1 MTHSAKAKPLD
12 ATFPTVPATAHDV
25 DSLALALGEPDAKL
39 VRLLLRNTREDAL
52 AEWGTEVDSRNI
64 TADMPR
70 YVVSALG
77 ILASLDPVR
86 RGLVKLPPG
95 IFAALVGE
103 AARLESMKVGHDAT
117 VTSQAGDKADRES
130 TLRREMREGVAL
142 RDTVAE
148 RLGNALSHDQM
159 KKLEAI
165 AGDAS
170 SADKL
175 AAGLEAIAEYV
186 GELRASGSED
196 DNDALDLWSI
206 DAATLA
212 SLRDKSAAILD
223 AGKTVAPPPRKV
235 SQRSLDIQDGRVLTL
250 VDMIWRA
257 FRLARRTDRSILM
270 PELNRILWMFETR
283 SSTPKGTKDVAHAVG
298 ADPKKIG

>member
-1 MTHSAKAKPLD
+1 MSNAAKTRTAD
-12 ATFPTVPATAHDV
+12 ASFPTVPSTAHDV
-25 DSLALALGEPDAKL
+25 DSLAAALGKPEAKL

-52 AEWGTEVDSRNI
+52 AEWGSEVDSRNI

-77 ILASLDPVR
+77 ILASLDAAR

-95 IFAALVGE
+95 IFAALVSE
-103 AARLESMKVGHDAT
+103 SATLETMKVGHDAA
-117 VTSQAGDKADRES
+117 VTTNAGDKADRE
-130 TLRREMREGVAL
+130 TALRREMREGVAL

-175 AAGLEAIAEYV
+175 AAGLEAIADYV
-186 GELRASGSED
+186 TALRKDGSED

-206 DAATLA
+206 DAATVT
-212 SLRDKSAAILD
+212 SLRDKSAAVLE
-223 AGKTVAPPPRKV
+223 AGKIVASPPRKV

-283 SSTPKGTKDVAHAVG
+283 SSTPKGTKEATAPLG
-298 ADPKKIG
+298 EDPKKNG